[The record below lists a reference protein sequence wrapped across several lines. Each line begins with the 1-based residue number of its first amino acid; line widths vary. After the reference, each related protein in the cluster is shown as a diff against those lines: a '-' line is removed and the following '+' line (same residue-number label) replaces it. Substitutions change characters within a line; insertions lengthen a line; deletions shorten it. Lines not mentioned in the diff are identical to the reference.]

1 MPGRLAAPRRLD
13 GTARP
18 IENPPMSEQ
27 REGSSGSLAPKV
39 LRVRVVGDDLR
50 RVARLL
56 ADEASGPAPDADVIE
71 RLAALLVAYLRG
83 GASSG
88 DTAGTRPS
96 EAIARAVALV
106 RERPA
111 EAWTVARLAR
121 AVGLSRAAFAR
132 RFVREL
138 GITPLAL
145 VTDVRLRLAEQ
156 LLVSGDDGLARIAS
170 AVGYESEFAFSRAFK
185 RHFGIAPGTF
195 RRAQRTAPRAM
206 AA

>member
-1 MPGRLAAPRRLD
+1 MSGRLAALHRLD
-13 GTARP
+13 GGTRR
-18 IENPPMSEQ
+18 IENSFMAEQ
-27 REGSSGSLAPKV
+27 REGSSGSSAPKA
-39 LRVRVVGDDLR
+39 LPVRVVGDDLR

-71 RLAALLVAYLRG
+71 RLAAVLVAYLRG
-83 GASSG
+83 GDA
-88 DTAGTRPS
+88 AGARPS
-96 EAIARAVALV
+96 AAIARAVALV

-121 AVGLSRAAFAR
+121 AVGLSRSAFAR